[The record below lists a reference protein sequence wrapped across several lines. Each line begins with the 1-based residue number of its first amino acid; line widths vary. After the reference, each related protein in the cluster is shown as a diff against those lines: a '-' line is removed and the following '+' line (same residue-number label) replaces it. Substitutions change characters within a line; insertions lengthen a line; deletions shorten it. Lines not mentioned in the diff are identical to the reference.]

1 MEDSTMNFGL
11 MYEIQVPEPH
21 YDGIEQERYKQVM
34 AQVELAD
41 EVGFAYFWT
50 VEHHFLREFSHCS
63 APEVL
68 YGAISQRT
76 KRIRIGHAVA
86 LLPGQY
92 NHPVRVAERAAV
104 LDIVSDGRM
113 DLGTGRS
120 TTLIEMDGFQ
130 VDPEE
135 TKAQWEEAI
144 SMIPQ
149 MWMQDPFSHEGRF
162 YQIPPRSVIPK
173 PVQKPHPPLWVAC
186 SQPDSFR
193 AAGEMGLGALC
204 FNLGGYAQMAE
215 RVGVYREG
223 IKHAKPVGSFV
234 NNQIAALCVT
244 HCAETDEEAH
254 EFAGPEG
261 VWFVNMAEKLY
272 APWQGRKVPDS
283 YTFAVSAV
291 QRERAGKT
299 FQDHMQSG
307 AFAMG
312 NPDTVIKVLKKY
324 QEAGIDQILCF
335 MQMGN
340 LAHARIMD
348 SIKLFGRYVIPY
360 FT

>member
-1 MEDSTMNFGL
+1 MKFGL
-11 MYEIQVPEPH
+11 IYDIQIPEPH
-21 YDGIEQERYKQVM
+21 YPGIEQERYKQVL
-34 AQVELAD
+34 AQAELAD
-41 EVGFAYFWT
+41 EVGFDYFWT

-86 LLPGQY
+86 LLPQQY

-104 LDIVSDGRM
+104 LDILSDGRM

-120 TTLIEMDGFQ
+120 TTLIEMDGFE

-144 SMIPQ
+144 SIIPR
-149 MWMQDPFSHEGRF
+149 MWTEDPFSHEGRF
-162 YQIPPRSVIPK
+162 FKIPSRSVIPK

-193 AAGEMGLGALC
+193 VAGAMGLGVLC
-204 FNLGGYAQMAE
+204 FNLGGHEQMVE
-215 RVGVYREG
+215 RVEMYREG
-223 IKHAKPVGSFV
+223 LKHAHPVGAFV
-234 NNQIAALCVT
+234 NDQVAALCLIN
-244 HCAETDEEAH
+244 CAETDEEARKV
-254 EFAGPEG
+254 AAPEG
-261 VWFVNMAEKLY
+261 VWFVNKAEELY
-272 APWQGRKVPDS
+272 RPWQGRKVPDS
-283 YTFAVSAV
+283 YKFAVSAV
-291 QRERAGKT
+291 QQERVNKT
-299 FQDHMQSG
+299 AEDHITSG

-312 NPDTVIKVLKKY
+312 SPDTVIKVMQKY
-324 QEAGIDQILCF
+324 QEAGVDQVLCF

-340 LAHARIMD
+340 LAHSRIMD
-348 SIKLFGRYVIPY
+348 SIKLFGRHVIPY
-360 FT
+360 FR

>member
-1 MEDSTMNFGL
+1 MQFGL

-21 YDGIEQERYKQVM
+21 YDGIEHERYKQVM

-113 DLGTGRS
+113 DLG
-120 TTLIEMDGFQ
+120 
-130 VDPEE
+130 
-135 TKAQWEEAI
+135 
-144 SMIPQ
+144 
-149 MWMQDPFSHEGRF
+149 
-162 YQIPPRSVIPK
+162 
-173 PVQKPHPPLWVAC
+173 
-186 SQPDSFR
+186 
-193 AAGEMGLGALC
+193 ALC

-215 RVGVYREG
+215 RVSVYREG

-272 APWQGRKVPDS
+272 APWQGRQVPDS
-283 YTFAVSAV
+283 YKFAVSAV
-291 QRERAGKT
+291 QQERAGKT
-299 FQDHMQSG
+299 FQDHLQSG

-312 NPDTVIKVLKKY
+312 TPDTVIKVLKKY

-348 SIKLFGRYVIPY
+348 SIKLFGRHVIPY
-360 FT
+360 LDRKSVV

>member
-1 MEDSTMNFGL
+1 
-11 MYEIQVPEPH
+11 
-21 YDGIEQERYKQVM
+21 
-34 AQVELAD
+34 
-41 EVGFAYFWT
+41 
-50 VEHHFLREFSHCS
+50 
-63 APEVL
+63 
-68 YGAISQRT
+68 
-76 KRIRIGHAVA
+76 
-86 LLPGQY
+86 
-92 NHPVRVAERAAV
+92 VAERAAV

-135 TKAQWEEAI
+135 TRAQWEEAVG
-144 SMIPQ
+144 MIPR
-149 MWMQDPFSHEGRF
+149 MWTEDPFTHEGRF

-215 RVGVYREG
+215 RVALYREG

-244 HCAETDEEAH
+244 HCADTDEEAH

-261 VWFVNMAEKLY
+261 VWFVEMAEKLY
-272 APWQGRKVPDS
+272 APWQGRHVPDS
-283 YTFAVSAV
+283 YKFAVSAI
-291 QRERAGKT
+291 QQERTGKT
-299 FQDHMQSG
+299 FRDHMESG

-312 NPDTVIKVLKKY
+312 TPASVIKVLEKY
-324 QEAGIDQILCF
+324 QEAGVDQILCF

-340 LAHARIMD
+340 LAHARIMK
-348 SIKLFGRYVIPY
+348 SIALFGRHVIPA
-360 FT
+360 FA